1 MKDSYIQTNSSS
13 PRDPIF
19 AEDNPGHNSR
29 YLQCATARNPRDDV
43 LHRAT
48 DDEIHAEEFN
58 IVSSTFNLARD
69 RR

>member
-13 PRDPIF
+13 RYTLFSLKTIQDTILVIF
-19 AEDNPGHNSR
+19 NVQRRGISDG
-29 YLQCATARNPRDDV
+29 V
-43 LHRAT
+43 LHRAA

-69 RR
+69 